1 MIEAVAEKL
10 SVKQAVFADLEKIIK
25 PGAILATN
33 TSAIPLEDIATALDD
48 PSRLIGLHFFNPVP
62 VLPLVEVIW
71 SLHSNQDL
79 VARGMQFAGQ
89 IGKMP
94 IRCKSSPGFLV
105 NRALLPYMFGAIE
118 AVVSGENP

>member
-10 SVKQAVFADLEKIIK
+10 SVKQTVFADLEKVIK
-25 PGAILATN
+25 PDAILATN

-79 VARGMQFAGQ
+79 VTRGMQFAGQ

-94 IRCKSSPGFLV
+94 IRCKSSLG
-105 NRALLPYMFGAIE
+105 
-118 AVVSGENP
+118 S